1 LKIIADENMC
11 IGAGACVIA
20 APGIFDQREDNGI
33 VILLVEEPAPEQLEA
48 VRSAVRQCPS
58 AALSLE
64 E

>member
-1 LKIIADENMC
+1 MKIIADENMC
-11 IGAGACVIA
+11 IGAGQCVIA

-33 VILLVEEPAPEQLEA
+33 VILLVEGRHGSAEA

-58 AALSLE
+58 AALTLE

>member
-1 LKIIADENMC
+1 MC

-58 AALSLE
+58 AALTLE